1 MRAAVQRSLALV
13 TVLAVALGV
22 SVLHS
27 PAALA
32 ASTCT
37 TTTQQPNP
45 PTTQGYTVQVCLTAP
60 AGTLTGDTTIS
71 ATHTVLQGSAT
82 VSFLTFILDG
92 DYLLSAFQTPYTFT
106 WHTARHWIDGPHTLG
121 VYAHMSD
128 GTDTR
133 NSPAPGGPATQNVTL
148 ANGVSLT
155 PRNTS
160 GPEPPVTGTV
170 PAAGQ
175 PEIVGAVGSGAD
187 GAGSARVA
195 NEVAAWSPNL
205 FLYLG
210 DVYQHG
216 TYEEFDNWYDPS
228 WGKMRGV
235 TNPVPGDQES
245 YYNRGGYSWYW
256 NNKPAYYS
264 YDAAGWH
271 FISLTSCEFS
281 DVPYPPSGLC
291 GTSGAEVTWLNN
303 DLAAHAGACTLAY
316 WHSPLYALWYGPSG
330 APPGVSDPDEQ
341 ALWTPLA
348 NSHATAVINSDR
360 HNYERW
366 TAMDANGNASPTGMP
381 EFVVGTGGHNFDPLV
396 GSDARVVKTITDTT
410 GALKLSLTTTTAG
423 FQFIAVDG
431 TVGDSGNIP
440 CQGNGTLAGT
450 VTDAASGTPI
460 AGATVSYNGTG
471 PDGHPVASST
481 PTDGT
486 GHYSV
491 SGLAVTSYTVT
502 AQASGYQGSQAA
514 TATVGGRST
523 TTQNFALTSQSTTLS
538 GSVTDAST
546 GKAIAGASV
555 SAGSSSATTNGNGVY
570 SIAGLTPGTYTATA
584 TATGYASQ
592 SASVTMTAGAN
603 TTQNFSLT
611 PNPGSITGTVT
622 DAGSGAPIV
631 GATVSYSGGSV
642 PTDSTGTYTLSNV
655 AEGTYMVTASASG
668 YSALSQTVGVLP
680 GASATQNFALSTSP
694 GTITGTVT
702 DAATGKAINGAT
714 VSYSGGSTI
723 TNGSGQY
730 TLTNVAAGSYSVSA
744 TASGYASQSQPV
756 TVAGG
761 ATATQNFALSPNPG
775 SITGIVSNAGSGAPI
790 AAATVSYSGGSVATD
805 GNGNYTLS
813 NVAEGTYVVTA
824 TASGYTSLTHTVNVG
839 PGAAVTQNF
848 ALTPPTGAISGTVTA
863 AATGSPISGAT
874 VSYSGGSATTNG
886 SGQYTLA
893 NVTPGTYTVSA
904 SASGY
909 TSQSR
914 SVTVASGATASANF
928 GLWRTPFLSDGFESG
943 TMANWTSSTGLAI
956 ETATVHS
963 GSYAAEGSTL
973 NGSTYALKQLNS
985 TYQDLYYRTYFDIKS
1000 LSTGF
1005 TLMADQTASSGGIIR
1020 IYVNPQ
1026 RQLVLWNDITQL
1038 TTTGPTVSLGSWHS
1052 VELHVVINGTFGTT
1066 EVWLDGAPVPD
1077 FSSQSALLGLSPV
1090 GQIQIGSQAM
1100 LQIYDV
1106 ALDDVAVSTSRIG
1119 P

>member
-1 MRAAVQRSLALV
+1 MRATVQRFLALV

-22 SVLHS
+22 SALRS

-32 ASTCT
+32 AQTCT

-45 PTTQGYTVQVCLTAP
+45 PTTQGYTIQVCLTAP

-71 ATHTVLQGSAT
+71 ATHMVLQGSAT

-92 DYLLSAFQTPYTFT
+92 DYLLSAFQTPYAFT

-121 VYAHMSD
+121 VYANMSD

-148 ANGVSLT
+148 ANGVTLT

-187 GAGSARVA
+187 GAGSAMVA
-195 NEVAAWSPNL
+195 NQVAAWSPNL

-216 TYEEFDNWYDPS
+216 TYEEFDNWYNPS
-228 WGKMRGV
+228 WGKMRSV

-281 DVPYPPSGLC
+281 DVPYPPNGLC
-291 GTSGAEVTWLNN
+291 GTSGAEVSWLNN

-330 APPGVSDPDEQ
+330 APPGVTDPDEQ

-396 GSDARVVKTITDTT
+396 GSDARVVKTITNTT

-423 FQFIAVDG
+423 FQFIALDG
-431 TVGDSGNIP
+431 SVGDSGNIP

-450 VTDAASGTPI
+450 VTDAPSGAPI
-460 AGATVSYNGTG
+460 AGATVSYSGTG

-481 PTDGT
+481 TTDGT

-491 SGLAVTSYTVT
+491 GGLAVTSYTVT
-502 AQASGYQGSQAA
+502 AQASGYQSSQPA
-514 TATVGGRST
+514 TATVGGRSP

-538 GSVTDAST
+538 GTVTDAST
-546 GKAIAGASV
+546 GKAIAGATV
-555 SAGSSSATTNGNGVY
+555 SAGGSSATTNGSGVY
-570 SIAGLTPGTYTATA
+570 SIAGLAPGTYTATA

-592 SASVTMTAGAN
+592 SASVTMAGGAN

-622 DAGSGAPIV
+622 EAGSGAPIV
-631 GATVSYSGGSV
+631 GATVAYSGGSV
-642 PTDSTGTYTLSNV
+642 PTNSSGVYTLANV
-655 AEGTYMVTASASG
+655 AEGSYSVTASATGYVSQSRTVTVGPGATATQNFALTGQATQLSGAVTDASTSKPIAGASVSAGTGSAVTDANGAYTISGLAPGTYTATASASG
-668 YSALSQTVGVLP
+668 YASQSASVTLTAGSTT
-680 GASATQNFALSTSP
+680 TQNFALAPNP
-694 GTITGTVT
+694 GTITGAVT
-702 DAATGKAINGAT
+702 DAGTAAPIAGAT
-714 VSYSGGSTI
+714 VSYSGGSTS
-723 TNGSGQY
+723 TD
-730 TLTNVAAGSYSVSA
+730 
-744 TASGYASQSQPV
+744 
-756 TVAGG
+756 
-761 ATATQNFALSPNPG
+761 
-775 SITGIVSNAGSGAPI
+775 GSGA
-790 AAATVSYSGGSVATD
+790 
-805 GNGNYTLS
+805 YTLAS
-813 NVAEGTYVVTA
+813 VAEG
-824 TASGYTSLTHTVNVG
+824 
-839 PGAAVTQNF
+839 
-848 ALTPPTGAISGTVTA
+848 
-863 AATGSPISGAT
+863 
-874 VSYSGGSATTNG
+874 
-886 SGQYTLA
+886 
-893 NVTPGTYTVSA
+893 
-904 SASGY
+904 
-909 TSQSR
+909 
-914 SVTVASGATASANF
+914 
-928 GLWRTPFLSDGFESG
+928 
-943 TMANWTSSTGLAI
+943 
-956 ETATVHS
+956 
-963 GSYAAEGSTL
+963 
-973 NGSTYALKQLNS
+973 
-985 TYQDLYYRTYFDIKS
+985 
-1000 LSTGF
+1000 
-1005 TLMADQTASSGGIIR
+1005 
-1020 IYVNPQ
+1020 
-1026 RQLVLWNDITQL
+1026 
-1038 TTTGPTVSLGSWHS
+1038 
-1052 VELHVVINGTFGTT
+1052 
-1066 EVWLDGAPVPD
+1066 
-1077 FSSQSALLGLSPV
+1077 
-1090 GQIQIGSQAM
+1090 
-1100 LQIYDV
+1100 
-1106 ALDDVAVSTSRIG
+1106 
-1119 P
+1119 